1 VLIESYRSSLVID
14 HLVSKFKSG
23 SLRVAIV
30 CLYCD
35 YRDQENQN
43 ATNMMGSLVKQLVMG
58 LPEIPAKIREEFE
71 QSMKNEKRLELEGA
85 RKMLMLA
92 LQFFD
97 RAYICVD
104 ALDEC
109 EREHRRSLLDHL
121 GQLLQTRNSAR
132 TCLFLTGRPQIES
145 DVNECLAIKSPD
157 PVLVEANKNDIMIYL
172 SYKISKDPD
181 PKAMNED
188 LREEIV
194 TTIAN
199 GSGGM
204 YVSRNNHLPN
214 RY

>member
-1 VLIESYRSSLVID
+1 
-14 HLVSKFKSG
+14 VSKHKSG
-23 SLRVAIV
+23 SQRVAII

-58 LPEIPAKIREEFE
+58 LPEIPDKIREAFKR
-71 QSMKNEKRLELEGA
+71 SMEKEKRLELEGA
-85 RKMLMLA
+85 SEMLLLA
-92 LQFFD
+92 LQSFD

-109 EREHRRSLLDHL
+109 EREHRRSLLKSL
-121 GQLLQTRNSAR
+121 GQLLQTQNPAR
-132 TCLFLTGRPQIES
+132 ACLFLTGRPQIIES

-157 PVLVEANKNDIMIYL
+157 PVLVEASKNDIVKYL
-172 SYKISKDPD
+172 SYRINKDHD

-204 YVSRNNHLPN
+204 YVSRNDHHDSRN
-214 RY
+214 RD